1 MPRSKSKQ
9 TLVKNKIRKNRRR
22 RKQQKKQIAKAKKKA

>member
-22 RKQQKKQIAKAKKKA
+22 RKQQKKQIAKAKKTK

>member
-9 TLVKNKIRKNRRR
+9 TLTKNKIRKHRRR
-22 RKQQKKQIAKAKKKA
+22 RKDQKKQAGKAKKKG